1 MSVRNYL
8 NCVTTI
14 WLVLFYYK
22 LAYSELN
29 YCSIA
34 LFVSCLKICF
44 HVRFSAC
51 HLFVKA
57 SNFLSKHLFMLKITH
72 FFDNELELYSVVL

>member
-1 MSVRNYL
+1 MSIRNYL

-44 HVRFSAC
+44 HVWFSAC
-51 HLFVKA
+51 QLFLKA
-57 SNFLSKHLFMLKITH
+57 SNFLSKRLLIFKIIH
-72 FFDNELELYSVVL
+72 FFNTELVLYSCNV